1 MVPKVGKWLRLVLAA
16 AVGLSCSTSSI
27 SGQDKAEES
36 LKVLRASADHGDA
49 DAQFTLGFMYEK
61 GQGLPQDYPEA
72 IRWYRKAA
80 DQGDCVF
87 CSGAQVNL
95 GLMYANGE
103 GVTQNYAE
111 AARWYRK
118 AADQGDAKAQVTVQV
133 PQSIFLDK
141 SRRIVYCMVDECES
155 ESPRKA
161 TWGSGEWPSA
171 LQPTQP

>member
-1 MVPKVGKWLRLVLAA
+1 MGTPTLNLR
-16 AVGLSCSTSSI
+16 
-27 SGQDKAEES
+27 
-36 LKVLRASADHGDA
+36 SALC
-49 DAQFTLGFMYEK
+49 T
-61 GQGLPQDYPEA
+61 
-72 IRWYRKAA
+72 RKAKGCRRITQKPSA
-80 DQGDCVF
+80 GIAKPQTRGDCVF
-87 CSGAQVNL
+87 CSGAQFNL